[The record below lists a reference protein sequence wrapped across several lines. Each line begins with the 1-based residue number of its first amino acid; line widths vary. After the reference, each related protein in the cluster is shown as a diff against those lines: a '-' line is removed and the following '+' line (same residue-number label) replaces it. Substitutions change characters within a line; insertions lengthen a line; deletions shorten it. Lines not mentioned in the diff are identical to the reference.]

1 MLCAAEL
8 TSSCPTLLL
17 APQVYKA
24 HQGRASQQQHLAAS
38 AAAKL
43 PVHDSNLGPDQTQ
56 SVEPSASYIRPHP
69 ASPGAGFGRITRNSG
84 GHQSQSAANAAAP
97 SPQSLQLVSQA
108 SSAARTTTQLSALVP
123 PAAPPQS
130 RPKHAVVS
138 YKQWQAAQAP
148 HPGVCTQPPK
158 SHAELVEQVH
168 QALHRVL
175 QALLQLFIKPCR
187 DLSSISPSSC
197 SSTGVLPRCGMML
210 QVQQSLE
217 VILSLAYMLLTL
229 PVLPVLTIQSS

>member
-43 PVHDSNLGPDQTQ
+43 PVHNSNLGLDQTQ

-97 SPQSLQLVSQA
+97 SPQSLQPVSQA
-108 SSAARTTTQLSALVP
+108 SSAAGTTTQLSALVP

-130 RPKHAVVS
+130 RPKYAVIS

-158 SHAELVEQVH
+158 THAELVEQVH

-175 QALLQLFIKPCR
+175 QARTAFHEAMQKFEQHFTTIVQLR
-187 DLSSISPSSC
+187 
-197 SSTGVLPRCGMML
+197 VLPRCGMML